1 MKNVILGLFIVL
13 ILGFNVQASDTS
25 DINVDTNTSNI
36 NNSGNIIK
44 KTGDENGEN
53 KVNYEKDQV
62 DKLYDYISTMKT
74 KNEM

>member
-44 KTGDENGEN
+44 KLG
-53 KVNYEKDQV
+53 
-62 DKLYDYISTMKT
+62 MR
-74 KNEM
+74 M